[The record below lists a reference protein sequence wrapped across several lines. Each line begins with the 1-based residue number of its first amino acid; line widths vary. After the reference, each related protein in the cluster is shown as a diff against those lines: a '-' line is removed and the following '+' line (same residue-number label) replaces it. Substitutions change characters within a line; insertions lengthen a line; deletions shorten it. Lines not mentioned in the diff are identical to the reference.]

1 MAVAPQESQ
10 MNMLD
15 KKLIEELENL
25 NLNKVVEAQNIPTL
39 QPPPASVKLRKN
51 DLSPKNTNLFAATLP
66 KVQKTDFHTLNRNS
80 YETTSD
86 TSQVVNRIWLKQNGS
101 SSTNISTIQT
111 EFGQFKCNQ
120 PTLNQPE
127 SVYRT
132 SMSNLPQAS
141 YSNGE
146 NTHLYNNESVLMQ
159 NTPVYNNGISN
170 SYNLYAYNPYSLSN
184 NRQYSEVAESVY
196 SEIPEYLYSQVP
208 DETLKPHRP
217 APPSPLVIVGQPQS
231 MQQIQRKMQVI
242 CYFLFLLTCFFIGV

>member
-1 MAVAPQESQ
+1 

-25 NLNKVVEAQNIPTL
+25 SLNRAVEAQNIPTL
-39 QPPPASVKLRKN
+39 QPPPASVKLRKSN
-51 DLSPKNTNLFAATLP
+51 DLSPKNTNLLAATLP
-66 KVQKTDFHTLNRNS
+66 KVQKTDFNTLNRNS
-80 YETTSD
+80 YEAAGD
-86 TSQVVNRIWLKQNGS
+86 TAQVVNRIWFETNVKQNGS
-101 SSTNISTIQT
+101 SSTNIATIQT

-120 PTLNQPE
+120 PEQ
-127 SVYRT
+127 VYRN
-132 SMSNLPQAS
+132 SVSNLQQSS

-146 NTHLYNNESVLMQ
+146 NTHLYNNQSVLMQ
-159 NTPVYNNGISN
+159 NTPVYSNGISS
-170 SYNLYAYNPYSLSN
+170 SYNLYSPQTYDPYSLSN

-242 CYFLFLLTCFFIGV
+242 YFFIL